1 MIGRPLNTM
10 SNSVC
15 PLIAKTALGP
25 ILILSLIVYTNTLC
39 NLIALSRNYTSPA
52 YNRTNAGRRD
62 GASTDTN
69 CLIVNVVH
77 WSRPVDA
84 PSPPLPGLS
93 ARSFHWQPALLQV
106 YARTRWL
113 ELIQHYEDYTAPE
126 KRVIEISFF
135 LADIAISIV
144 FDCGQNNRF
153 SIMIRWSTQHYMLRY
168 LY

>member
-15 PLIAKTALGP
+15 PLIAKIALGP

-52 YNRTNAGRRD
+52 YNQTNAGRWD

-69 CLIVNVVH
+69 CLIVNIVH

-93 ARSFHWQPALLQV
+93 ARSFIDSRLCYMYTHGRDGSSW
-106 YARTRWL
+106 YSTT
-113 ELIQHYEDYTAPE
+113 EIIQHL
-126 KRVIEISFF
+126 KSMWSKSHFSLLISRFR
-135 LADIAISIV
+135 L
-144 FDCGQNNRF
+144 F
-153 SIMIRWSTQHYMLRY
+153 SIAAKIIGFRSRFGDQPNTTVKAL
-168 LY
+168 